1 MRTID
6 IVIAPAVVY
15 EMLRTRDP
23 GLRKR
28 LIEAVTLGAWKKLRT
43 EIYHECRDV
52 RKMLETRRPEWMV
65 AEPDLALYY
74 KLKADWS
81 PSGGFCRRV
90 RREPGA
96 EARRVADEA
105 GLERA
110 RKDAKYRRGVM
121 GEIHFDQMRLSGW
134 AGRPNERLPGWDGTD
149 VDWWRLDS
157 QARWWEHLIAHPDQ
171 PVLDWLGPFV
181 DVSVIARS
189 FESWNHL
196 WLHEVTI
203 AELPREWLRW
213 AVMVLQS
220 VRRVTPGTPG
230 DNQIALYAY
239 EADLLLSADAG
250 FVDIINRAGESPP
263 QRLAPA
269 RVILTGIDPVQQ
281 IDDIVK
287 SFA

>member
-1 MRTID
+1 
-6 IVIAPAVVY
+6 
-15 EMLRTRDP
+15 MLRTRDP
-23 GLRKR
+23 GLRRR
-28 LIEAVTLGAWKKLRT
+28 LIDAVSLGEWKKLRT

-52 RKMLETRRPEWMV
+52 RKMLETRRPEWMA

-81 PSGGFCRRV
+81 PAGGFWRRV
-90 RREPGA
+90 RRAPGA
-96 EARRVADEA
+96 EARLVADEV

-110 RKDAKYRRGVM
+110 REDAKYRRGAM

-134 AGRPNERLPGWDGTD
+134 TGRPIERLPGWDGTD

-157 QARWWEHLIAHPDQ
+157 QARWWEHLIVHPDQ

-181 DVSVIARS
+181 DVPAIARS
-189 FESWNHL
+189 FESWNRV
-196 WLHEVTI
+196 WLHEATI
-203 AELPREWLRW
+203 DELPREWLRW

-220 VRRVTPGTPG
+220 MRRVTPGTPA

-239 EADLLLSADAG
+239 EADLLLSADKG
-250 FVDIINRAGESPP
+250 FVDIINRVGESAP
-263 QRLAPA
+263 QRLALA
-269 RVILTGIDPVQQ
+269 RVIRTGLDPVQQ
-281 IDDIVK
+281 VDDVVR